1 MKTFTF
7 KVSKYSSG
15 KIKLGE
21 VLQTATGLEFTDLA
35 EAAAKGA
42 VWHQKQS
49 RGKILRIRSLHIEID
64 PNDSITFYYDKKILS
79 LPELKDAECIAD
91 NTNYGVWLKTAGV
104 MPQGTQAGDHTALL
118 RLVEKK
124 KKKDVFLVHRLDR
137 ETEGLMVIAY
147 NSQAAGLL
155 SELFLKNKITKTYQ
169 AVVKGELPKGS
180 KQTINYSLDGKEAIT
195 HYEVLDVA
203 DGKSLLKLRID
214 TGRLHQIRRHLEFI
228 GYPVMGDPKYGK
240 GNKNRDG
247 LKLLAKSLSFIDP
260 WTKKTMDY
268 ELTLN
273 LSIV

>member
-1 MKTFTF
+1 MKTFSF
-7 KVSKYSSG
+7 KVSKYSPG
-15 KIKLGE
+15 KVKLGE
-21 VLQTATGLEFTDLA
+21 ILHTVTKLAFTELA

-42 VWHQKQS
+42 VWYQKQS
-49 RGKILRIRSLHIEID
+49 RGKILRLRSLHIEVD
-64 PNDSITFYYDKKILS
+64 PNDTVSFYYDKKILS
-79 LPELKDAECIAD
+79 LPELKEAECVAE
-91 NTNYGVWLKTAGV
+91 NLNYGVWLKNAGV

-118 RLVEKK
+118 RFVENK
-124 KKKDVFLVHRLDR
+124 KKKDVYLVHRLDR

-147 NSQAAGLL
+147 NSQAAGML

-169 AVVKGELPKGS
+169 AVVKGELQKGS

-195 HYEVLDVA
+195 HYEVLDSGE
-203 DGKSLLKLRID
+203 GKSLLKLRID

-228 GYPVMGDPKYGK
+228 GFPVMGDPKYGK
-240 GNKNRDG
+240 GNKNREG

-268 ELTLN
+268 ELEQN

>member
-7 KVSKYSSG
+7 KVSKYSPG

-21 VLQTATGLEFTDLA
+21 ILQNVTKLDFAELADAAT
-35 EAAAKGA
+35 KGA
-42 VWHQKQS
+42 VWHQKNS
-49 RGKILRIRSLHIEID
+49 RGKILRIRSLHIALD
-64 PNDSITFYYDKKILS
+64 PQDTVTFYYDNRILS
-79 LPELKDAECIAD
+79 LPELTDAECVAE
-91 NTNYGVWLKTAGV
+91 NANYGVWLKVAGV
-104 MPQGTQAGDHTALL
+104 MPQGTQTGDHTSLL
-118 RLVEKK
+118 RLIEKK
-124 KKKDVFLVHRLDR
+124 RKKEVFLVHRLDR

-147 NSQAAGLL
+147 NSQAAGML

-169 AVVKGELPKGS
+169 AVVKGELAKGS

-195 HYEVLDVA
+195 HYEVLDA
-203 DGKSLLKLRID
+203 AAGKSLLKLRID

-228 GYPVMGDPKYGK
+228 GHPVMGDPKYGK

-268 ELTLN
+268 ELGQN